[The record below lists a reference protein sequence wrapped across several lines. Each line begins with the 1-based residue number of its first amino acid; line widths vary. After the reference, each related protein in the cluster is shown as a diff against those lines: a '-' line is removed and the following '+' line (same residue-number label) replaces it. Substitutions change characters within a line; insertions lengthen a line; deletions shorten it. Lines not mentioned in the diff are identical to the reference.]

1 MKTLIDKVETAA
13 VEVLKATPA
22 TSTIGLSLFGIPLSQ
37 WATILSILLL
47 LLQAYFLIR
56 NNTGGRRDTDKK

>member
-1 MKTLIDKVETAA
+1 MKTLLDKVETTA

-22 TSTIGLSLFGIPLSQ
+22 TSTLSLSLFGIPLSQ
-37 WATILSILLL
+37 WATILSIMVL

-56 NNTGGRRDTDKK
+56 NNTGGRRDNVKE

>member
-1 MKTLIDKVETAA
+1 MKTLLDKVETTA

-22 TSTIGLSLFGIPLSQ
+22 TSTLSLSLFGIPLSQ
-37 WATILSILLL
+37 WATILSIMVL

-56 NNTGGRRDTDKK
+56 NNTGGRRDNTKE

>member
-1 MKTLIDKVETAA
+1 MNSTLNKIEATA

-22 TSTIGLSLFGIPLSQ
+22 TSTLSLSLFGIPLSQ
-37 WATILSILLL
+37 WATILSILVL

-56 NNTGGRRDTDKK
+56 NNTGGRRDNVKE